1 MKRGCG
7 EERLHPRLIRVLSA
21 AKTSAMPR
29 AKAAAE
35 KSSALTA
42 VVGSDEGTVKSEA
55 VKLATELA
63 PADAGDFGVE
73 IIDGAV
79 DNAAAAV
86 SRIHQTVEALQTIP
100 FFGGGKLVWLK
111 SANFLGD
118 NPVGRASSTLEA
130 LEALGETLAAGLG
143 EGVKFLLSATEID
156 KRRAFY
162 KRLDKLADVRVFDRL
177 DTTRSGWEE
186 DAAVLVETRATPRG
200 LSFADG
206 EASELFTLLTGGD
219 SRQIDNELEKLDLF
233 LGPEQREIDA
243 DTVRRLVPLTRAG
256 VVFELGNRLG
266 RRDLPGALALIDQL
280 LHQGESAIGILIVSI
295 IPTVRNLLLVK
306 DLQIRHRVGGR
317 GQPPF
322 MFAKALEKLPAEAT
336 VHLPRKKDGT
346 LNAYALGF
354 AAGDAHRFELAEL
367 RAGLEAC
374 LQTNLALITGGFE
387 DRLALERLVIGLL
400 TPKAPPS
407 S

>member
-1 MKRGCG
+1 MP
-7 EERLHPRLIRVLSA
+7 PRTAA
-21 AKTSAMPR
+21 AKDSAI
-29 AKAAAE
+29 
-35 KSSALTA
+35 TA

-55 VKLATELA
+55 AKLAAQLA

-73 IIDGAV
+73 ILDGAV

-86 SRIHQTVEALQTIP
+86 TRIHQTIEALQTIP
-100 FFGGGKLVWLK
+100 FFGGSGKLVWLK

-118 NPVGRASSTLEA
+118 NPIGRASSTLEA
-130 LEALGETLAAGLG
+130 LESLAETLSAGSLG
-143 EGVKFLLSATEID
+143 EGVRFLLSATEID

-162 KRLDKLADVRVFDRL
+162 KRLGKLGDVRVFDRL
-177 DTTRSGWEE
+177 DTARAGWEE
-186 DAAVLVETRATPRG
+186 EAAVLVENRAAPRG
-200 LSFADG
+200 LSFASG

-233 LGPEQREIDA
+233 LGPEQREIDVE
-243 DTVRRLVPLTRAG
+243 TIRQLVPLTRAG

-280 LHQGESAIGILIVSI
+280 LRQGESAIGVLLVSI
-295 IPTVRNLLLVK
+295 IPTVRNLMLVK
-306 DLQIRHRVGGR
+306 DLQSRHRVGGR

-322 MFAKALEKLPAEAT
+322 VFAKVLEKLPAEAT
-336 VHLPRKKDGT
+336 AHLPRKKDGT

-354 AAGDAHRFELAEL
+354 AAGDAHRFELDEL

-374 LQTNLALITGGFE
+374 LATNGALVTGGFE

-400 TPKAPPS
+400 TPKSAVAQARRDGTRGG
-407 S
+407 

>member
-1 MKRGCG
+1 M
-7 EERLHPRLIRVLSA
+7 P
-21 AKTSAMPR
+21 PR
-29 AKAAAE
+29 AKAAAAE
-35 KSSALTA
+35 KSSAITA
-42 VVGSDEGTVKSEA
+42 VVGSDEGTVKTQA
-55 VKLATELA
+55 AKLATDLA

-73 IIDGAV
+73 IVDGAV

-86 SRIHQTVEALQTIP
+86 SRIHQTIEALQTVP

-118 NPVGRASSTLEA
+118 NPIGRAGSTLEA
-130 LEALGETLAAGLG
+130 LEALEGALAAGFG
-143 EGVKFLLSATEID
+143 DGVKFLLSATEID

-162 KRLDKLADVRVFDRL
+162 KRLGKLADVQVFDRL

-186 DAAVLVETRATPRG
+186 EAAVLVGQRAAARG
-200 LSFADG
+200 LAFADG

-233 LGPEQREIDA
+233 LGSERREINA

-256 VVFELGNRLG
+256 VVFELGNRIG
-266 RRDLPGALALIDQL
+266 RRDLPGALTLIDQL
-280 LHQGESAIGILIVSI
+280 LHQGESAVGILIVSI

-306 DLQIRHRVGGR
+306 DLQTRHRVGGR
-317 GQPPF
+317 SQPPF
-322 MFAKALEKLPAEAT
+322 LFAKALEKLPAEAT
-336 VHLPRKKDGT
+336 AHLPRKKDGT

-354 AAGDAHRFELAEL
+354 AAGDAHRFELDEL
-367 RAGLEAC
+367 RLGLDAC
-374 LQTNLALITGGFE
+374 LQTNVALVSGGFSE

-400 TPKAPPS
+400 APKKL
-407 S
+407 